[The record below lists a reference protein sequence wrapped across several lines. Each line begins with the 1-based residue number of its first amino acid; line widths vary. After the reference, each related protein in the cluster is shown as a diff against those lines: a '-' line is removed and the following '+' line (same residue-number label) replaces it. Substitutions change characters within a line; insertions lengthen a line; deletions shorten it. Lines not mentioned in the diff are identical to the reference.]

1 MRRAN
6 TGNNQIRPKNQM
18 ALRVENAG
26 GRKSKKKERDQHSK
40 IAEHIIFVYK

>member
-26 GRKSKKKERDQHSK
+26 KKK
-40 IAEHIIFVYK
+40 